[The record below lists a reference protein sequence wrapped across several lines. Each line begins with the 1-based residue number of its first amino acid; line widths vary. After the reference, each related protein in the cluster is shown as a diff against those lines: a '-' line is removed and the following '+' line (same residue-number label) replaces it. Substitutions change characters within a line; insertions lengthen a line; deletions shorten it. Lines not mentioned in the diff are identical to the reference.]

1 MKKII
6 LIASLCAFAAAGIF
20 ANDSFT
26 PAGSVSSYTKTT
38 YNVTSKFGEYFRSV
52 AVKDV
57 HVFNSSGLETE
68 VAYYYG
74 KDEPGD
80 KVTFTYDVSRN
91 LTGATY
97 TDAAGAVVTKVSREY
112 QSDGMIKSE
121 SEFNAAGVL
130 TGKTI
135 YKYEPSKST
144 ESYYDEKGA
153 LLSRNITTYTA
164 DGKVSQIDSYFAD
177 GTLSNKKNIYLRR
190 KRQAFSN

>member
-74 KDEPGD
+74 KDELGD

-91 LTGATY
+91 LYLMGQICLPFTLLWFGLSGIAIFL
-97 TDAAGAVVTKVSREY
+97 E
-112 QSDGMIKSE
+112 DGMRRLL
-121 SEFNAAGVL
+121 FR
-130 TGKTI
+130 
-135 YKYEPSKST
+135 EPFPQ
-144 ESYYDEKGA
+144 Y
-153 LLSRNITTYTA
+153 RW
-164 DGKVSQIDSYFAD
+164 VV
-177 GTLSNKKNIYLRR
+177 
-190 KRQAFSN
+190 